1 MRLLGGYGCG
11 RGCSRGCSGSRF
23 HGLGGQAL
31 ERFTRGF
38 GGAAFSCG
46 LVRPALAPQAV
57 TASAATAAA
66 FALAALG
73 CASLGC
79 LGRLGTGLGSG
90 GNTVIGTRHGLHT
103 RRHRLGTRLIGH
115 CARCRLLTQAL
126 LARVASAFRPFAIGA
141 TPTAAPPP
149 PAALT
154 VRFAFA
160 ASRCAL
166 CQRGCG
172 NGHNLARCRFGHCSS
187 GCNGRAA
194 LGGGALAGALAPGAA
209 AFAGSF
215 APFACLTTLT
225 TLTGRPG
232 LTCLTAFA
240 TFAGLTTFTGLTT
253 LATFARLTTFA
264 APLAGAATTS
274 AATLTP
280 TAFASFASFTSV
292 SRACRRAGR
301 AGGLT

>member
-1 MRLLGGYGCG
+1 MRLLGGYGCGRGCG

-31 ERFTRGF
+31 ERFARGL
-38 GGAAFSCG
+38 GGAAFSCRLIG
-46 LVRPALAPQAV
+46 PALAPQAV
-57 TASAATAAA
+57 TASAATTAA

-115 CARCRLLTQAL
+115 CARCGLLTQAL
-126 LARVASAFRPFAIGA
+126 FARVASAFRPFAIGA

-172 NGHNLARCRFGHCSS
+172 NGHNLARCRLGHCS

-215 APFACLTTLT
+215 APFARLTA
-225 TLTGRPG
+225 LTGRPG

-240 TFAGLTTFTGLTT
+240 TFATFATFAGLTP
-253 LATFARLTTFA
+253 LATFARLTTFT
-264 APLAGAATTS
+264 APLARAATTS

-280 TAFASFASFTSV
+280 TAFASFTSV